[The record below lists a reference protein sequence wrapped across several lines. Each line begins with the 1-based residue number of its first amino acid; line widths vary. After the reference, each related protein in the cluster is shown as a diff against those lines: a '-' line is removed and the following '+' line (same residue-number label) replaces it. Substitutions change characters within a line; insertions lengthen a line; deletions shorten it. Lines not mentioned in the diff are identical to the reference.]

1 MRFIRYLLSALVAVT
16 VLSSTAVVVS
26 AQPSGAPVDKR
37 ERVKQKVRTMR
48 AYFLTD
54 ALNLDPT
61 TAGKMFPVI
70 EKYDSET
77 DALAA
82 ARVALRA
89 KLETTTDGKALNKV
103 IDDLVANQKATFD
116 VDAKRLAELRA
127 ILSPQQVGKLM
138 IVLPEFEKRLQN
150 RLGKVDA
157 KAKEQENGNSELGGY
172 NPPTPRQPKAK
183 SDGKKRK
190 CDPFSD
196 PVGCRP

>member
-1 MRFIRYLLSALVAVT
+1 MRSIRYLLSALVAAT
-16 VLSSTAVVVS
+16 VLSSATMVVS

-61 TAGKMFPVI
+61 TAGKMFPII
-70 EKYDSET
+70 EKFDVET

-82 ARVALRA
+82 ARVGLRA
-89 KLETTTDGKALNKV
+89 KLETTTDAKALNKV

-116 VDAKRLAELRA
+116 VDAKRLAELRT
-127 ILSPQQVGKLM
+127 ILSPQQVAKLM
-138 IVLPEFEKRLQN
+138 VALPEFEKRLQT

-157 KAKEQENGNSELGGY
+157 KAKAQEGGNSELGGWS
-172 NPPTPRQPKAK
+172 PTTAKPKAK
-183 SDGKKRK
+183 AGGKKRA

-196 PVGCRP
+196 VGGC

>member
-1 MRFIRYLLSALVAVT
+1 MI
-16 VLSSTAVVVS
+16 VS
-26 AQPSGAPVDKR
+26 AQPAGAPVDKR

-70 EKYDSET
+70 EKFDVET

-82 ARVALRA
+82 ARVGLRA
-89 KLETTTDGKALNKV
+89 KLETTTDAKALNKV
-103 IDDLVANQKATFD
+103 IDDLIANQKATFD
-116 VDAKRLAELRA
+116 VDAKRLVELRA
-127 ILSPQQVGKLM
+127 ILSPQQVAKLM
-138 IVLPEFEKRLQN
+138 VALPEFEKRLQN

-157 KAKEQENGNSELGGY
+157 KAAAAEGELGGWPVPASPK
-172 NPPTPRQPKAK
+172 NPKAK
-183 SDGKKRK
+183 NDGKKRK
-190 CDPFSD
+190 CDPFTD